1 MLKNVCE
8 KCSYIFTIEDNV
20 SDGGAGS
27 GILEKL
33 ADEELIKNIYFHS
46 FAFPDKFIEHGT
58 RKELFERYRLDS
70 ESIYSEI
77 KKRVEN
83 NG

>member
-1 MLKNVCE
+1 MLETINEEENIKNV
-8 KCSYIFTIEDNV
+8 
-20 SDGGAGS
+20 A
-27 GILEKL
+27 
-33 ADEELIKNIYFHS
+33 FHA

-58 RKELFERYRLDS
+58 RKELYARYGLDGKT
-70 ESIYSEI
+70 IYSEI